1 MSDRP
6 TGFLGLSHLGIISSI
21 GWASFGSRVVG
32 VDLERG
38 PVECLRRGE
47 LPIHEPALPELF
59 AAHRDRMSFS
69 TDPAALAE
77 CDLVIVSRDIPTD
90 ADNGSDVSVVDH
102 LIEAAIRPVSKRL
115 EIANQ
120 RHFSDGDFHKQVWR

>member
-69 TDPAALAE
+69 TDPPRLPSATSSRLAGYPYGRRNAAT
-77 CDLVIVSRDIPTD
+77 SRSSI
-90 ADNGSDVSVVDH
+90 
-102 LIEAAIRPVSKRL
+102 I
-115 EIANQ
+115 
-120 RHFSDGDFHKQVWR
+120 